1 MNVVHK
7 FSDDAG
13 DAELKGWDRR
23 RAETSARILDAAER
37 IASEEGVEAL
47 TMHSLAKELGYR
59 AGALYRYFPS
69 KDALIAA
76 LLVRVVGQVGEMV
89 RGARA
94 EAEGISERARRP
106 QSAEARALLPLVL
119 AARGYLELAETHPA
133 QMALLV
139 RALAAPRPVIDDGSA
154 AALAAEVMD
163 LLREAGSL
171 MRASREAG
179 ALAGGDDIPRVAL
192 LWTSLHGL
200 VGTRK
205 LARFDIAG
213 LAPATLVNEL
223 LRALLTGWGASRE
236 DVDDC
241 IDRASRAAQR
251 EG

>member
-1 MNVVHK
+1 MVHK

-23 RAETSARILDAAER
+23 RAETSVRILDAAER
-37 IASEEGVEAL
+37 IASDEGVEAL
-47 TMHSLAKELGYR
+47 TMHSLAKDLGYR

-76 LLVRVVGQVGEMV
+76 LLVRVVAQVGEGV
-89 RGARA
+89 HGARD

-106 QSAEARALLPLVL
+106 QTPEARALLPLVL
-119 AARGYLELAETHPA
+119 ASRGYFELAETHPA

-139 RALAAPRPVIDDGSA
+139 RALAAPRPVIDDA
-154 AALAAEVMD
+154 AASALAAAVMD

-171 MRASREAG
+171 MRAAREAG
-179 ALAGGDDIPRVAL
+179 ALAAGDDIPRVAL

-213 LAPATLVNEL
+213 LAPAALVNEL
-223 LRALLTGWGASRE
+223 LRALLLGWGASRE
-236 DVDDC
+236 DIDDC
-241 IDRASRAAQR
+241 IDRASRAAAR